1 MRISFKEDLIEELM
15 EKNGAENVE
24 TAAIFS
30 LISYICDIAKEI
42 TNMAVIF
49 AIHADRKKISLRDI
63 ELAIE
68 IYIKNKSEKSLD
80 ILLGIKKDIKE
91 LIDKIDDIKSDTEL
105 IKEYTEPIEEIFSHI
120 EDLEKYLKDHLASD
134 WEKIKDI
141 YDEYIRKEISR
152 RQFIKKC
159 IKIIGNRFIK
169 KVLEKFS
176 PI

>member
-1 MRISFKEDLIEELM
+1 MRINFQENLIEELM
-15 EKNGAENVE
+15 EKSGAKNVE

-30 LISYICDIAKEI
+30 LISYICDIVKEI
-42 TNMAVIF
+42 TNMAIIF
-49 AIHADRKKISLRDI
+49 AIHGGRKTISLRDI

-68 IYIKNKSEKSLD
+68 IYKKNKPEKSLD

-120 EDLEKYLKDHLASD
+120 EDLESYLKVHLTSD
-134 WEKIKDI
+134 WEKIKDKF
-141 YDEYIRKEISR
+141 DEYKRGEISR
-152 RQFIKKC
+152 KQFIKKC
-159 IKIIGNRFIK
+159 IEVIGKRFIK
-169 KVLEKFS
+169 KVFEKFS